1 MLKNILKFILSI
13 IIAIIILTLFCM
25 FYYNTPVHLDNID
38 NTTDYQW
45 ESKAFYSRGTEG
57 FAMGKTNNEG
67 YMNMF
72 DYYENDKIDILIMG
86 SSHMEAFQV
95 PMNESTAGILNSM
108 LKDDTVYNIG
118 ISGHNFL
125 ICASHL
131 KNALQKYKPSKYVI
145 IETSTINFNENDLS
159 QIINNGSL
167 KKLASYSNGLIG
179 FLQRNQFLRL
189 AYTQYKSFRYGTNND
204 TEVDTSSNTFNI
216 ELTNNLLNK
225 MQNIVADAKTKLII
239 LYHPSTILNENGEIV
254 LSQNTDD
261 VDKFN
266 ELCNNNNII
275 FVNMSERFVNEY
287 NENYILP
294 YGFINT
300 SVGSGH
306 LNKYGHKMIAEELY
320 EVIEEEE

>member
-1 MLKNILKFILSI
+1 MFKNILKFILSI

-25 FYYNTPVHLDNID
+25 FYYNVPLHSDNID
-38 NTTDYQW
+38 GITDYQW
-45 ESKAFYSRGTEG
+45 ESKTFYSRGTEG
-57 FAMGKTNNEG
+57 FAIGKTNNEG

-72 DYYENDKIDILIMG
+72 DYNENDKIDILIMG
-86 SSHMEAFQV
+86 SSHMEACQV
-95 PMNESTAGILNSM
+95 AMKESTAGLLNSM

-118 ISGHNFL
+118 VSGHNFL

-131 KNALQKYKPSKYVI
+131 KNAIQKYKPSKYVI
-145 IETSTINFNENDLS
+145 IETGTINFNENDLS
-159 QIINNGSL
+159 QITDNGSL
-167 KKLASYSNGLIG
+167 KQIPSYSNGIIG
-179 FLQRNQFLRL
+179 FLQQNQFLRL
-189 AYTQYKSFRYGTNND
+189 AYTQYKNFKNGATND
-204 TEVDTSSNTFNI
+204 VEVDNSLNTFNI
-216 ELTNNLLNK
+216 ELTNNLLNQ
-225 MQNIVADAKTKLII
+225 MQNIAMDAKTKLII
-239 LYHPSTILNENGEIV
+239 LYHPSTILNEDGEIV
-254 LSQNTDD
+254 LSQNTDN

-320 EVIEEEE
+320 RVIKEEK